1 METQTVAQKLEA
13 LVKLQTI
20 DSKIDELKKLRGDL
34 PDEVQDLE
42 DEMEGYKTR
51 LNRYQVEQKE
61 MDENIKKNKE
71 GIKEAEKLIKK
82 YQEQQKNVRNNREF
96 DAITKE
102 VELQEL
108 EIQICE
114 KKIKQAKDEIAK
126 KKDEVERIESQI
138 NERTQHLDIKKKELD
153 GILAES
159 QEEEARLLGE
169 REKAT
174 KKIEDKNLLKY
185 YERLRGSLTN
195 GLAVVRVVRG
205 AAEGCNIVIP
215 PQKIA
220 EIREKKKIVI
230 DEHSGRILADV
241 DIDSLDESDKPKS
254 AKPVAVAAAPT
265 RRRKTAE

>member
-20 DSKIDELKKLRGDL
+20 DTKLDELKKLRGDL

-42 DEMEGYKTR
+42 DEMIGYNTR
-51 LNRYQVEQKE
+51 LERHQTELKE
-61 MDENIKKNKE
+61 IEENIKKSKE
-71 GIKEAEKLIKK
+71 GAKEAEKLIKK
-82 YQEQQKNVRNNREF
+82 YADQQKNVRNNREF

-102 VELQEL
+102 SELQEL

-114 KKIKQAKDEIAK
+114 KKVKEGKELTAAK
-126 KKDEVERIESQI
+126 KAEIEKTESLITERKA
-138 NERTQHLDIKKKELD
+138 HLENKKKELND
-153 GILAES
+153 ILAES
-159 QEEEARLLGE
+159 EEEEKRLMVE
-169 REKAT
+169 REKAI
-174 KKIEDKNLLKY
+174 KKIEDKNLLKHY
-185 YERLRGSLTN
+185 DRLRSSLSN

-241 DIDSLDESDKPKS
+241 DMESLDESDKPKK
-254 AKPVAVAAAPT
+254 AGVVPVPTT
-265 RRRKTAE
+265 RRRKTVE

>member
-1 METQTVAQKLEA
+1 MENQSVAQKLEA

-20 DSKIDELKKLRGDL
+20 DTKLDELKKLRGDL

-42 DEMEGYKTR
+42 DEIEGYRTR
-51 LNRYQVEQKE
+51 QNKYEAGQKE
-61 MDENIKKNKE
+61 VEESIKKYKE
-71 GIKEAEKLIKK
+71 AIKEAEKLIKK
-82 YQEQQKNVRNNREF
+82 YTEQQKNVRNNREF

-102 VELQEL
+102 IELQEL

-114 KKIKQAKDEIAK
+114 KKIKEGKDTIQAKKEEIEK
-126 KKDEVERIESQI
+126 TEVFVKERGD
-138 NERTQHLDIKKKELD
+138 HLDMKKRELD

-159 QEEEARLLGE
+159 HEEEKRLLAE
-169 REKAT
+169 REKAS
-174 KKIEDKNLLKY
+174 KKIEDKLLKY
-185 YERLRGSLTN
+185 YERLRGSLSN

-241 DIDSLDESDKPKS
+241 DMDSLDEGDKPKT
-254 AKPVAVAAAPT
+254 AKVITPAPS
-265 RRRKTAE
+265 RRKKAE

>member
-1 METQTVAQKLEA
+1 MENQSVAHKLEA
-13 LVKLQTI
+13 LVKLQFI
-20 DSKIDELKKLRGDL
+20 DTKLDELKKLRGDL

-42 DEMEGYKTR
+42 DEIEGYRTR
-51 LNRYQVEQKE
+51 RSKYEAGQKDIE
-61 MDENIKKNKE
+61 DGIKKNKE
-71 GIKEAEKLIKK
+71 AIKEAEKLIKK
-82 YQEQQKNVRNNREF
+82 YTEQQKNVRNNREF

-102 VELQEL
+102 IELQEL

-114 KKIKQAKDEIAK
+114 KKIKEGKESIQLKKEEIEK
-126 KKDEVERIESQI
+126 TEVFVAERGE
-138 NERTQHLDIKKKELD
+138 HLENKKKELD

-159 QEEEARLLGE
+159 HEEEKRLLAD
-169 REKAT
+169 REKAS
-174 KKIEDKNLLKY
+174 KKIEDKLLKY
-185 YERLRGSLTN
+185 YERLRGSLSN

-241 DIDSLDESDKPKS
+241 DMDSLDEGDKPKT
-254 AKPVAVAAAPT
+254 AKVVTPVPT
-265 RRRKTAE
+265 RRKKAE

>member
-13 LVKLQTI
+13 LVKLQSI
-20 DSKIDELKKLRGDL
+20 DSKLDELIKLRGDL

-51 LNRYQVEQKE
+51 LQRHENELKE
-61 MDENIKKNKE
+61 IEENIKKSKE
-71 GIKEAEKLIKK
+71 GIKETEKLIKK
-82 YQEQQKNVRNNREF
+82 YNEQQKNVRNNREF

-114 KKIKQAKDEIAK
+114 KRIKEGKDLTQAKKDEIEKTEALIK
-126 KKDEVERIESQI
+126 ERGE
-138 NERTQHLDIKKKELD
+138 HLDIKKKELD

-159 QEEEARLLGE
+159 QEEEKRLMAE
-169 REKAT
+169 RDKAV
-174 KKIEDKNLLKY
+174 KKIEDKAILKY

-241 DIDSLDESDKPKS
+241 DMDSLDDSDKPKK
-254 AKPVAVAAAPT
+254 AGAPATPV
-265 RRRKTAE
+265 RRRKAVG

>member
-1 METQTVAQKLEA
+1 MENQSIAQKLEA

-42 DEMEGYKTR
+42 DEMEGYRTR
-51 LNRYQVEQKE
+51 FSRFEAETKE
-61 MDENIKKNKE
+61 LEEGIKKNKDN
-71 GIKEAEKLIKK
+71 IKEAEKLVKK
-82 YQEQQKNVRNNREF
+82 YSEQQKNVKNNREF

-102 VELQEL
+102 TELQEL

-114 KKIKQAKDEIAK
+114 KRIKEGKDKIEAK
-126 KKDEVERIESQI
+126 KEETKKIETLIQERSADLE
-138 NERTQHLDIKKKELD
+138 NKKKELD
-153 GILAES
+153 EILNES
-159 QEEEARLLGE
+159 QEEEKKLLGD
-169 REKAT
+169 REKAA
-174 KKIEDKNLLKY
+174 KKIEEKLLKY
-185 YERLRGSLTN
+185 YERLRGSLSN

-205 AAEGCNIVIP
+205 AAEGCNIIIP

-241 DIDSLDESDKPKS
+241 DMESMEPDAKPK
-254 AKPVAVAAAPT
+254 KAAPVKRT
-265 RRRKTAE
+265 PAPKKVG

>member
-1 METQTVAQKLEA
+1 MENQSISQKLEA
-13 LVKLQTI
+13 LVKLQSI

-34 PDEVQDLE
+34 PNEVQDLE
-42 DEMEGYKTR
+42 DEIEGFKARLTR
-51 LNRYQVEQKE
+51 HETEQKDLE
-61 MDENIKKNKE
+61 ENIKKNKE

-82 YQEQQKNVRNNREF
+82 YSEQQKNVRNNREF

-102 VELQEL
+102 IELQEL

-114 KKIKQAKDEIAK
+114 KKIKEAKDSIQAKKDEIEKTTALIA
-126 KKDEVERIESQI
+126 ERDD
-138 NERTQHLDIKKKELD
+138 HLQNKKKELLD
-153 GILAES
+153 IMSES
-159 QEEEARLLGE
+159 QEEEKKLLGE

-174 KKIEDKNLLKY
+174 KKIEDKLLKY

-241 DIDSLDESDKPKS
+241 DMDSLDEGDKPKT
-254 AKPVAVAAAPT
+254 AKTPVPT
-265 RRRKTAE
+265 TVRRRKVE

>member
-1 METQTVAQKLEA
+1 MENQSVAQKLEA
-13 LVKLQTI
+13 LVKLQAI
-20 DSKIDELKKLRGDL
+20 DSKIDEIKKLRGDL

-42 DEMEGYKTR
+42 DEIEGYKTR
-51 LNRYQVEQKE
+51 LHRFEAEQKDLE
-61 MDENIKKNKE
+61 ESIKKNKE

-82 YQEQQKNVRNNREF
+82 YTEQQKNVRNNREF

-102 VELQEL
+102 IELQEL

-114 KKIKQAKDEIAK
+114 KKIKEAKDLIQAKKDEIEKTNSLIA
-126 KKDEVERIESQI
+126 ERGD
-138 NERTQHLDIKKKELD
+138 HLENKKKELQD
-153 GILAES
+153 IMAES
-159 QEEEARLLGE
+159 QEEERKLVVE
-169 REKAT
+169 REKAS
-174 KKIEDKNLLKY
+174 KKIEDKLLKY
-185 YERLRGSLTN
+185 YERLRGSLSN

-241 DIDSLDESDKPKS
+241 DLDSLDEGDKPK
-254 AKPVAVAAAPT
+254 ANKTAVPAPS
-265 RRRKTAE
+265 RRKKVE

>member
-1 METQTVAQKLEA
+1 MENQSVAQKLEA
-13 LVKLQTI
+13 LVKLQSI
-20 DSKIDELKKLRGDL
+20 DSKLDELKKLRGDL

-42 DEMEGYKTR
+42 DEIEGYRARQAKF
-51 LNRYQVEQKE
+51 EAAQKE
-61 MDENIKKNKE
+61 IEDGIKKNKE
-71 GIKEAEKLIKK
+71 AIKEAEKLIKK
-82 YQEQQKNVRNNREF
+82 YTEQQKNVRNNREF

-102 VELQEL
+102 IELQEL

-114 KKIKQAKDEIAK
+114 KKIKEGKESIQDKKDEIEK
-126 KKDEVERIESQI
+126 TEVFVKERGD
-138 NERTQHLDIKKKELD
+138 HLDNKKKELD

-159 QEEEARLLGE
+159 QEEEKRLLAE
-169 REKAT
+169 REKASR
-174 KKIEDKNLLKY
+174 KIEDKLFKY
-185 YERLRGSLTN
+185 YERLRGSLSN

-241 DIDSLDESDKPKS
+241 DMDTLDEGDKPKT
-254 AKPVAVAAAPT
+254 AKVATPVPA
-265 RRRKTAE
+265 RRKKAE

>member
-1 METQTVAQKLEA
+1 MENQTVAQKLEA

-20 DSKIDELKKLRGDL
+20 DTKLDELKKLRGDL

-42 DEMEGYKTR
+42 DEMIGYTTR
-51 LNRYQVEQKE
+51 LTRHQAELKE
-61 MDENIKKNKE
+61 IEENIKKSKE
-71 GIKEAEKLIKK
+71 GAKEAEKLIKK
-82 YQEQQKNVRNNREF
+82 YAEQQKNVRNNREF

-114 KKIKQAKDEIAK
+114 KKVKEGKDLIAAK
-126 KKDEVERIESQI
+126 KAEVEKTEALIK
-138 NERTQHLDIKKKELD
+138 ERSEHLDTKKRELD
-153 GILAES
+153 DILTES
-159 QEEEARLLGE
+159 HEEEKRLMAE
-169 REKAT
+169 REKAV
-174 KKIEDKNLLKY
+174 KKIEDKSLLKHY
-185 YERLRGSLTN
+185 DRLRSSLSN

-241 DIDSLDESDKPKS
+241 DMESLDDSDKPKK
-254 AKPVAVAAAPT
+254 AGAAPTPT
-265 RRRKTAE
+265 RRRKTVE

>member
-1 METQTVAQKLEA
+1 MENQSVAQKLEA
-13 LVKLQTI
+13 LVKLQSI

-51 LNRYQVEQKE
+51 LSRFEAEQKE
-61 MDENIKKNKE
+61 VEDLIKKNKE
-71 GIKEAEKLIKK
+71 GIKEAEKLVKK
-82 YQEQQKNVRNNREF
+82 YAEQQKNVKNNREF

-108 EIQICE
+108 EVQICE
-114 KKIKQAKDEIAK
+114 KRIKEAKEKIEQ
-126 KKDEVERIESQI
+126 
-138 NERTQHLDIKKKELD
+138 KKEEITKIEILIKERNEDLD
-153 GILAES
+153 TKKNELNSILSES
-159 QEEEARLLGE
+159 QEEEKRLLAE
-169 REKAT
+169 REKAG
-174 KKIEDKNLLKY
+174 KKIEDKLLKY
-185 YERLRGSLTN
+185 YERLRANLSN

-205 AAEGCNIVIP
+205 AAEGCNIIIP

-241 DIDSLDESDKPKS
+241 EMDVIEEEKPK
-254 AKPVAVAAAPT
+254 KAAPVK
-265 RRRKTAE
+265 R

>member
-1 METQTVAQKLEA
+1 MENQSISQKLEA
-13 LVKLQTI
+13 LVKLQFI
-20 DSKIDELKKLRGDL
+20 DTKIDELRKLRGDL

-42 DEMEGYKTR
+42 DEIEGYKTR
-51 LNRYQVEQKE
+51 LTRFEAEQKE
-61 MDENIKKNKE
+61 LEEGIKKNKE
-71 GIKEAEKLIKK
+71 GAKEAEKLIKK
-82 YQEQQKNVRNNREF
+82 YTEQQKNVRNNREF

-114 KKIKQAKDEIAK
+114 KKSKEAKEQILT
-126 KKDEVERIESQI
+126 KKDDVEKTSAQVQ
-138 NERTQHLDIKKKELD
+138 ERAEHLNIKKKELND
-153 GILAES
+153 ILAES
-159 QEEEARLLGE
+159 QEEEKRLLAE
-169 REKAT
+169 REKAS
-174 KKIEDKNLLKY
+174 KKIEEKLLKY
-185 YERLRGSLTN
+185 YERLRTSLSN

-241 DIDSLDESDKPKS
+241 DMDSLDEGDKPKS
-254 AKPVAVAAAPT
+254 AKTPIVVPN
-265 RRRKTAE
+265 RRKKVE

>member
-1 METQTVAQKLEA
+1 MENQSIAQKLEA
-13 LVKLQTI
+13 LVKLQAI

-42 DEMEGYKTR
+42 DEIEGYKTR
-51 LNRYQVEQKE
+51 LQRHETELKDLE
-61 MDENIKKNKE
+61 ESIKKNKE
-71 GIKEAEKLIKK
+71 GVKEAEKLIKK
-82 YQEQQKNVRNNREF
+82 YTEQQKNVRNNREF

-102 VELQEL
+102 IELQEL

-114 KKIKQAKDEIAK
+114 KRMKEAKDLVQAKKDDIEKTNTLIA
-126 KKDEVERIESQI
+126 ERS
-138 NERTQHLDIKKKELD
+138 QHLDNKKKELD
-153 GILAES
+153 DILAES
-159 QEEEARLLGE
+159 QEEEKKLLGD

-174 KKIEDKNLLKY
+174 KKIEDKLLKY
-185 YERLRGSLTN
+185 YERLRGSLSN

-215 PQKIA
+215 AQKIA

-241 DIDSLDESDKPKS
+241 DMDSLDEGDKPKS
-254 AKPVAVAAAPT
+254 SKAPVTTST
-265 RRRKTAE
+265 RRRKVE